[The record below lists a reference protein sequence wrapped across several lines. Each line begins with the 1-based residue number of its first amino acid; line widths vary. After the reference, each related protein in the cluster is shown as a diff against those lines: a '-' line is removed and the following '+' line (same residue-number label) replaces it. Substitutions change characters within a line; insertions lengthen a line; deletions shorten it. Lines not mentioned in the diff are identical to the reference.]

1 MNEYDYFHLDL
12 TIIFL
17 QECLMNKYFIYEYDN
32 SQNDNDEIN
41 YEKVYIF
48 PLLETLS

>member
-1 MNEYDYFHLDL
+1 MIISLDL

-32 SQNDNDEIN
+32 SQRNNDEIN
-41 YEKVYIF
+41 YEKVLYI
-48 PLLETLS
+48 LTGNVS